1 MVNGERGETFTMERT
16 IHQGWPLAPYLC
28 LFIVDVMGYMVSN
41 PTYKL
46 EGSIFPNGKQ
56 VWDQCL

>member
-1 MVNGERGETFTMERT
+1 MERA

-28 LFIVDVMGYMVSN
+28 LFIVNVMGCMVSN

-46 EGSIFPNGKQ
+46 EGLILPNGKQ